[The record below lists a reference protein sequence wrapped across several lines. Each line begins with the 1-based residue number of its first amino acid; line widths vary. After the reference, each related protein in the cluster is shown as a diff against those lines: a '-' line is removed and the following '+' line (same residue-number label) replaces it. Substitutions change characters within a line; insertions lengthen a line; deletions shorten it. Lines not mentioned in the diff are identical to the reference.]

1 MLLFGLL
8 AGMSVTNAGIQKKK
22 KNHGSGIT
30 LLIFSNEGMIY
41 LMKIVKPLENWRLAV
56 SILQNA
62 LTGKGVIRAGQ
73 NL

>member
-1 MLLFGLL
+1 MQEFKKKKK
-8 AGMSVTNAGIQKKK
+8 KKK